1 MSNASSESMHHQ
13 EDALTQYV
21 SSVSQL
27 HSKFGTISANQ
38 KDAAAS
44 LGRAAQMLRE
54 LAEFSR
60 QRLVTDF
67 GK

>member
-1 MSNASSESMHHQ
+1 MSTSNSEINDHHN
-13 EDALTQYV
+13 DALNQYV
-21 SSVSQL
+21 TSVSQL
-27 HSKFGTISANQ
+27 HSKFGTISSNQ

-44 LGRAAQMLRE
+44 LSRAAQMLRE

>member
-1 MSNASSESMHHQ
+1 MSTSNSEINDHHN
-13 EDALTQYV
+13 DALNQYV
-21 SSVSQL
+21 MSANQL
-27 HSKFGTISANQ
+27 HSKFSTIASN
-38 KDAAAS
+38 KKESAAS
-44 LGRAAQMLRE
+44 LSRAAKMLRE